1 MNIKKSPLSVI
12 ISSLLFSPLTSAALV
27 TSVTANQNQ
36 SIVMSDDVLNSNN
49 DSNAVYANGQNATID
64 TNGHTIT
71 TSGNRS
77 SAANAANGG
86 VVNVN
91 GGAIDVHGAS
101 SRAVSA

>member
-36 SIVMSDDVLNSNN
+36 SIVMYDDVLNSNN

-71 TSGNRS
+71 RTT
-77 SAANAANGG
+77 AAWRLQIG
-86 VVNVN
+86 VWQNMSLQSN
-91 GGAIDVHGAS
+91 HPE
-101 SRAVSA
+101 